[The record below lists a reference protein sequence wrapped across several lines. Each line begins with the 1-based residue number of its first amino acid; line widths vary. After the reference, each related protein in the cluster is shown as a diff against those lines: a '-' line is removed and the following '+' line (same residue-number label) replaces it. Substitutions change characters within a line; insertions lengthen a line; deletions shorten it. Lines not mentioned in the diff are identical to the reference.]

1 MPGGS
6 SGEAQPDRLPAGQDL
21 VAGAIVPTGPGGGIG
36 RRRGLKPPDP
46 FGGVWV
52 RVPPRAP
59 SRSTG
64 TRQCSTGQDT
74 CARIPDGASDSHPHN
89 RRCGAERGTYS
100 NEASAVGH
108 HGRFRLDHRRRRAG
122 VAGFSQDGFLLPCP
136 GANADPA
143 QLAEDSCDLTNLTPY
158 TAGDWE
164 HTVTYDVPAGGLLI
178 VAGSADQTEVVTGV
192 ITVAGGGD
200 LPNTGGNTQAYLL
213 LAFVLFGAAAVFTM
227 GGRKLQRV

>member
-21 VAGAIVPTGPGGGIG
+21 VAGAIVPTRPGVAIG
-36 RRRGLKPPDP
+36 RRRGLKPPEP

-74 CARIPDGASDSHPHN
+74 CARTLTVRQIRTHMTGAAAP
-89 RRCGAERGTYS
+89 RGTHS
-100 NEASAVGH
+100 NEASAIGH
-108 HGRFRLDHRRRRAG
+108 HGRFRLDHRRRRAASAQTVEIDPNPVSG
-122 VAGFSQDGFLLPCP
+122 AGEQEITVTGAGFSQDGFLLPCP

-164 HTVTYDVPAGGLLI
+164 HRHL
-178 VAGSADQTEVVTGV
+178 
-192 ITVAGGGD
+192 
-200 LPNTGGNTQAYLL
+200 
-213 LAFVLFGAAAVFTM
+213 
-227 GGRKLQRV
+227 

>member
-1 MPGGS
+1 MPESLTVRQIRTYVTGAAAPRGGLI
-6 SGEAQPDRLPAGQDL
+6 PMKRLLLAITAAFAL
-21 VAGAIVPTGPGGGIG
+21 TIAVA
-36 RRRGLKPPDP
+36 
-46 FGGVWV
+46 
-52 RVPPRAP
+52 AP
-59 SRSTG
+59 
-64 TRQCSTGQDT
+64 
-74 CARIPDGASDSHPHN
+74 
-89 RRCGAERGTYS
+89 
-100 NEASAVGH
+100 ASAQTVEIDPNPVSG
-108 HGRFRLDHRRRRAG
+108 AG
-122 VAGFSQDGFLLPCP
+122 EQEITVSGAGFSQDGFLLPCP

-164 HTVTYDVPAGGLLI
+164 HTVTFDVPAGGLLI

-213 LAFVLFGAAAVFTM
+213 LAFELFGAAAVFTM